1 MISLTDIRHPNGW
14 SAWWIRVSL
23 DIVTLFGRVF
33 FTAGRLGDAPG
44 IHFGHWHII
53 EEGRRYLFCSNYDGN
68 FGGYLDDFIN
78 GATAGTTLAWRWTT
92 LMPRRSAIFGQ
103 PEVEEPRSF
112 PPTRFA
118 IFRGVKCEMK
128 FKSYAR
134 DSMLPHVYRFEASHA
149 TLDQIDLATALRD
162 ALFGERND
170 KNDDLIMRA
179 IES

>member
-1 MISLTDIRHPNGW
+1 MDHAYAEP
-14 SAWWIRVSL
+14 SAV
-23 DIVTLFGRVF
+23 
-33 FTAGRLGDAPG
+33 
-44 IHFGHWHII
+44 
-53 EEGRRYLFCSNYDGN
+53 
-68 FGGYLDDFIN
+68 
-78 GATAGTTLAWRWTT
+78 
-92 LMPRRSAIFGQ
+92 FGQ
-103 PEVEEPRSF
+103 PEVKEPRSF

-118 IFRGVKCEMK
+118 IFRGVKCELK

-134 DSMLPHVYRFEASHA
+134 DSMLPHMYRFEARKA